1 MGIFSR
7 FFPKIK
13 NESEEGVQV
22 DDVLLRAFLNGEPI
36 TRDKAMTL
44 PAVSSAVDL
53 ISGIIASMPI
63 RLYKRRQ
70 GRIQAGAGDTRT
82 RVLNGD
88 TGDVLT
94 GYQLKKNLVA
104 DYLMSRG
111 GYAVIHK
118 SQGMIDGL
126 YYVKPEEV
134 TGYKSDDHV
143 FKKIRFQI
151 DGKNYYDHQV
161 FKLLR
166 NSTNGINGKGLTE
179 EVAKALETAYTTLVY
194 QLGLVKSGGAKKGF
208 LQSENRLEQEAI
220 NTLKDAWRNLYTS
233 EGNNVVVLNKGV
245 KFQEASS
252 SSTEMQLNEN
262 KNTLTREINS
272 IFHIQQGWTDTIKQ
286 AIYPIIKAL
295 ESECD
300 RVLLKQT
307 EKSYMFFECDTK
319 EILRAS
325 VSERYEA
332 YSRALKDGWKTINEI
347 RREENMNDI
356 SGMDVLNIGLSAV
369 LYDVNTGVFFT
380 PNTGTA
386 MTTEEAR
393 VDDTSSQGE
402 GGIAENE

>member
-7 FFPKIK
+7 FFPK
-13 NESEEGVQV
+13 NETESQEGVRV
-22 DDVLLRAFLNGEPI
+22 DDVLLRAFLTGEPI

-70 GRIQAGAGDTRT
+70 GRIQAVAGDTRT

-134 TGYKSDDHV
+134 TGYKADDPV

-151 DGKNYYDHQV
+151 DCKNYYDHQV

-166 NSTNGINGKGLTE
+166 NSTNGINGTGLTD

-220 NTLKDAWRNLYTS
+220 NTLKDAWRNLYTT
-233 EGNNVVVLNKGV
+233 EGNHVVVLNKGV

-272 IFHIQQGWTDTIKQ
+272 IFHIQQGWTDTFKQ

-356 SGMDVLNIGLSAV
+356 EGMDVLNIGLSAV

-393 VDDTSSQGE
+393 VDDTSSQEE